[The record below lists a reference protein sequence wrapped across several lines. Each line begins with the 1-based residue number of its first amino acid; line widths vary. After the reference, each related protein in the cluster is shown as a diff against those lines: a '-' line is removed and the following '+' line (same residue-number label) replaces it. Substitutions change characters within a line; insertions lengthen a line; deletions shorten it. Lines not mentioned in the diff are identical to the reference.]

1 MEKKKRFFR
10 EVGVIPRFVFII
22 DITRRI
28 LYYSTI
34 KSLLQP
40 NVSIRKEKKRKMKV
54 AESLWTCLTVRSVTR
69 VFYLQVVRI
78 NDRTKESLTDEDIL
92 NLKCFGFVKGN
103 WSA

>member
-1 MEKKKRFFR
+1 MWIVEKLENHFRVEKKKRFFR

-40 NVSIRKEKKRKMKV
+40 NVSIRKERKRKMKV
-54 AESLWTCLTVRSVTR
+54 AQSYGR
-69 VFYLQVVRI
+69 V
-78 NDRTKESLTDEDIL
+78 
-92 NLKCFGFVKGN
+92 
-103 WSA
+103 